1 MRMLE
6 YVISKQETLLAVMD
20 LLERSAQ
27 KIVYVV
33 EDDQTLL
40 GAITDGD
47 IRRFVLK
54 HQRHDALAHEVM
66 KAPCQFA
73 QTKAEA
79 FSKMQE
85 HQIGSVPIV
94 DEKMHVV
101 DVVFAKT
108 VVVNKELEKT
118 LLDTMVVMM
127 AGGKGERLYPYTAV
141 LPKPLIPIQGVP
153 IAQRIIERFAAV
165 GLHQFILS
173 LNYKKNIIKAY
184 FDDVMHHLSFTY
196 IEEQKP
202 TGTGGSLRQM
212 QDCLTQDFFVI
223 NCDNLIDLNIE
234 ELLRLHKEKQNIIT
248 VVTAL
253 KPMKIPYGVLQL
265 GDDGEVLE
273 VKEKPVMNAFINTGM
288 YVVSPKLFSYFPEQE
303 FFHMT
308 DLLEICLDKKLKMG
322 SYIIKEDAFLDMG
335 QLDELDHM
343 QQVLQAK

>member
-94 DEKMHVV
+94 DEKMHVI

-253 KPMKIPYGVLQL
+253 KPMKKPYGVLQL
-265 GDDGEVLE
+265 DDDGEVLE